1 MNNKI
6 EDICIGSLQ
15 AHAAIKT
22 NEVCTTLTSAMG
34 MGGGQTPMILV
45 NAIPCA
51 SRGRYTE
58 DGSTEQQ
65 LEIHNDGISNTITS
79 VEKDNY
85 VIEEYETK
93 RTF

>member
-1 MNNKI
+1 MK
-6 EDICIGSLQ
+6 E
-15 AHAAIKT
+15 
-22 NEVCTTLTSAMG
+22 
-34 MGGGQTPMILV
+34 ILI

-51 SRGRYTE
+51 SRGRYDKNGTIK
-58 DGSTEQQ
+58 QN

>member
-1 MNNKI
+1 M
-6 EDICIGSLQ
+6 E
-15 AHAAIKT
+15 
-22 NEVCTTLTSAMG
+22 E
-34 MGGGQTPMILV
+34 ILI

-51 SRGRYTE
+51 FRGRY
-58 DGSTEQQ
+58 DKNGNIKQN